1 MFVET
6 IRSTKEQYRHWDE
19 RLQLSDHPPPALVA
33 NIAWAN
39 SDGTITAVH
48 VWDTPQA
55 VGDFYLERVRLV
67 VEAEGEPADKPVRH
81 GTPVHVYLRERHSG

>member
-1 MFVET
+1 MFIET
-6 IRSTKEQYRHWDE
+6 IRTAEQQYRHWDE
-19 RLQLSDHPPPALVA
+19 RLGMTADPPPALVA

-39 SDGTITAVH
+39 GDGTITAVH

-55 VGDFYLERVRLV
+55 VGDFYLERVRHL

-81 GTPVHVYLRERHSG
+81 GPPVHVYLRERHSG